1 MSTPRNLAD
10 LLGRVL
16 MSLIFVVSG
25 LQQIRNYVDTQ
36 AYMEL
41 HGVLGTFLPAVIAVQ
56 VIGAVAMAVGYKTRA
71 CAFLLAIFT
80 LLTALLFHSDTGTP
94 AQAVQFMKNLAMTG
108 GFLVVLAHGAG
119 EWSLDAYTARPGEA
133 GGRLSSA

>member
-25 LQQIRNYVDTQ
+25 LQQIRNYVGTQ

-41 HGVLGTFLPAVIAVQ
+41 HGVLGTLLPAVIAVQ
-56 VIGAVAMAVGYKTRA
+56 VIGAVAMAAGYKTRA

-80 LLTALLFHSDTGTP
+80 LLTALLFHSDTDTS

-119 EWSLDAYTARPGEA
+119 EWSLDAYTARSGQA
-133 GGRLSSA
+133 GGRLSSV